1 MDGVKWDDDTSE
13 RPKGERKMEIIPA
26 GSRTTQRGPESWFT
40 GVVLLDPIIEAEAP
54 ARMRVTRV
62 TFEPGARTAW
72 HRHPLGQ
79 CLFIV
84 AGVAL
89 IGRGDGPV
97 QRVTPGDTVWFEP
110 DERHWHGAAP
120 DALMTHMAIQD
131 ADTDGNAVT
140 WEEHVTDK
148 EYRRE
153 PSH

>member
-1 MDGVKWDDDTSE
+1 
-13 RPKGERKMEIIPA
+13 MEIIPA